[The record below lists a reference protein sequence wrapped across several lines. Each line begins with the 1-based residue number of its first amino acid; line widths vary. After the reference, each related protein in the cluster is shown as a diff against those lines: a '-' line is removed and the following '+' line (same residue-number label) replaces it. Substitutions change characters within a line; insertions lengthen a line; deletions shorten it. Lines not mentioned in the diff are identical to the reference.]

1 MQYDANKQSFI
12 RVYNLSRVMDAN
24 FSEKEIAPMVEI
36 ACNPDYRFTSF
47 CWGSL
52 DKSIYACTTNGR
64 VIQYD
69 VSNGKEI

>member
-1 MQYDANKQSFI
+1 
-12 RVYNLSRVMDAN
+12 MDPN
-24 FSEKEIAPMVEI
+24 FEGKDIEPKIEI

-47 CWGSL
+47 IWGAL

-69 VSNGKEI
+69 VTTGKEIQ